1 MSNAT
6 DMIRL
11 ECFKGGSQK
20 FYEIILE
27 QSGQADD
34 YKVITRYGRI
44 GAAGNTAPKFEH
56 LTHVQA
62 ERQRDKLVREKERK
76 GYQVIRRTGG
86 ASQGANPAPSA
97 PQAPAPVVGPRVD
110 VDLQLAAT
118 SALDADALIEA
129 RGYLMQEKHDG
140 VRALL
145 SVRAGTPLLTNKR
158 GRELD
163 IPASVAAFAAVALP
177 EAGETILDAEL
188 VGDRLYIFDILM
200 LRGEDLRAE
209 GFRRRYATL
218 EGLLLPYAE
227 HVSLSPAYSFPTSK
241 RANYDALLA
250 AGAEGVVFKSGSAP
264 YTPGRSAANGECLKV
279 KFVESATVRVKAHH
293 ESKRSVSIE
302 MLDGDAWVGVGNV
315 AIPVNHTMPAIGS
328 LVEAHYLYAFR
339 GGSLYQPVYK
349 GERDDVSD
357 ADCGIGQLKFKAE
370 ARLAA

>member
-44 GAAGNTAPKFEH
+44 GTSGNATAKFVN
-56 LTHVQA
+56 LTRFQA
-62 ERQRDKLVREKERK
+62 ERERDKLVREKERK
-76 GYQVIRRTGG
+76 GYEVIRRTGTAG
-86 ASQGANPAPSA
+86 QTPSATPSA
-97 PQAPAPVVGPRVD
+97 PAAPVRPTSPRVD
-110 VDLQLAAT
+110 VDLQLAAA

-140 VRALL
+140 VRAVL
-145 SVRAGTPLLTNKR
+145 SVMCGAPMLTNKR
-158 GRELD
+158 GRVLD
-163 IPASVAAFAAVALP
+163 VPASVAEFAAAVLP
-177 EAGETILDAEL
+177 DAGETILDAEL
-188 VGDRLYIFDILM
+188 VGDRLYVFDILM
-200 LRGEDLRAE
+200 LRGEDMRAE

-218 EGLLLPYAE
+218 EGLLLPHAE
-227 HVSLSPAYSFPTSK
+227 LVSLSPAYSFPTSK

-264 YTPGRSAANGECLKV
+264 YTPGRSAANGDCLKV

-293 ESKRSVSIE
+293 ATKRSVSIE
-302 MLDGDAWVGVGNV
+302 MLDGDAWVDVGNV
-315 AIPVNHTMPAIGS
+315 AIPVNHAMPPLACHAEI
-328 LVEAHYLYAFR
+328 LYLYAYR

-357 ADCGIGQLKFKAE
+357 ADCAIGQLKFKAE

>member
-56 LTHVQA
+56 LTHAQA
-62 ERQRDKLVREKERK
+62 ERERDKLVREKERK
-76 GYQVIRRTGG
+76 GYQVIRRTGP
-86 ASQGANPAPSA
+86 ASQTPSVPPSA
-97 PQAPAPVVGPRVD
+97 PAAPAVPTAARVD
-110 VDLQLAAT
+110 VDLQLAAPA
-118 SALDADALIEA
+118 ALDADALIEA

-140 VRALL
+140 VRAVL
-145 SVRAGTPLLTNKR
+145 SVQAGVPILTNKR
-158 GRELD
+158 GRALD
-163 IPASVAAFAAVALP
+163 VPESVAAFAAAALMD
-177 EAGETILDAEL
+177 AGETVLDGEL
-188 VGDRLYIFDILM
+188 VGERLYIFDILM
-200 LRGEDLRAE
+200 LRGEDMRSD

-218 EGLLLPYAE
+218 EGLLLPHAE
-227 HVSLSPAYSFPTSK
+227 HVTLSPAFSFPTSK

-264 YTPGRSAANGECLKV
+264 YTAGRSAANGDCLKV
-279 KFVESATVRVKAHH
+279 KFVESATVRIKAQHPT
-293 ESKRSVSIE
+293 KRSVSIE
-302 MLDGDAWVGVGNV
+302 MLDGDTWVDVGNV
-315 AIPVNHTMPAIGS
+315 AIPANRPIPAVGA
-328 LVEAHYLYAFR
+328 LCETHYLYAYR